1 MNLLI
6 YGSYGYTGRLVAT
19 EAVRQGLRPVL
30 AGRDPARLE
39 QQAREL
45 GLESRPCSLDKP
57 SDLDRALDGM
67 AAVLHC
73 AGPFSQ
79 TSQPMA
85 AACLRHRV
93 HYLDITGEIAV
104 FEALARQ
111 NDQAIKKGITLLPG
125 VGFDVVP
132 SDCLAAHLKQRL
144 PSAQKLSLA
153 FKALSRPSQGT
164 MRTTIEGLSSGGK
177 IRQAGQIT
185 AVPSAWKRRQ
195 VDFGRGP
202 VQVVT
207 IPWGDVS
214 TAYYSTGIP
223 NIETYLA
230 APAGLR
236 AGLSL
241 SRYLQP
247 VLRLGAVRRLL
258 QTLVKSLPE
267 GPNAEERTRGLSLL
281 WGEVADTAGNRC
293 ISRMRTPEGYQLTA
307 QTAVSAARKVLSGR
321 VLPGFQ
327 TPSLA
332 FGADFIL
339 EMEGV
344 IRKMSNR
351 SEKEL

>member
-1 MNLLI
+1 MNDHLLI
-6 YGSYGYTGRLVAT
+6 YGSYGYTGRLIAT
-19 EAVRQGLRPVL
+19 EAVRQGLRPML
-30 AGRDPARLE
+30 AGRDTNRLE
-39 QQAREL
+39 QQSQEL
-45 GLESRPCSLDKP
+45 GLESRLCSLNVP
-57 SDLDRALDGM
+57 SDLDRALQGM
-67 AAVLHC
+67 VAVLHC
-73 AGPFSQ
+73 AGPFSK
-79 TSQPMA
+79 TSQPVA
-85 AACLRHRV
+85 AACHRSGV
-93 HYLDITGEIAV
+93 HYLDITGEIDV

-111 NDQAIKKGITLLPG
+111 NDQAIKNGVMLLPG

-177 IRQAGQIT
+177 VRQAGQIR
-185 AVPSAWKRRQ
+185 AVTSAWKDRQ

-202 VQVVT
+202 VKAVT

-247 VLRLGAVRRLL
+247 VMRLEPTRRLL
-258 QTLVKSLPE
+258 QAVVKLLPE
-267 GPNAEERTRGLSLL
+267 GPNAEERARGLSLL
-281 WGEVADTAGNRC
+281 WGEVIDAAGNRC
-293 ISRMRTPEGYQLTA
+293 IIRMQTPEGYKLTA
-307 QTAVSAARKVLSGR
+307 LTAVSTAKKVLSGWAK
-321 VLPGFQ
+321 PGFQ

-339 EMEGV
+339 EMDGV
-344 IRKMSNR
+344 TR
-351 SEKEL
+351 EEVE